1 MVSLLEKLAEYQEK
15 YPIAILSVV
24 LVVSVFLFVNAINL
38 KTDAS
43 FDTMFGP
50 KSDHVQLKNLV
61 SNEFG
66 STDTLYILVTLDE
79 DVDDISR
86 IQDVREPEVLKS
98 IKLLKRSLL
107 EEPSVSQVFSVVD
120 VIEQTQELPETL
132 EGSKIIFNSL
142 PKNILKDIIAKDF
155 SASNII
161 VEMDVANK
169 PGSLEK
175 AEEKIK
181 EKIAN
186 AITPLGIEFVL
197 TGEPTLINRI
207 MNLLIADNLKT
218 VGIAIIFITFILI
231 GYFRSGGIGILAVI
245 PLLLALTWL
254 AGTMVILGIRVTFM
268 TAAVG
273 SMMVGMGIDYSIHM
287 THGFLKQLKA
297 GKQHATKIS
306 VMAVGSALTASALTT
321 IAGFLAMLFGISPSS
336 KIQGL
341 VLSLGIFYAFIAT
354 VIVLPCLLVAY
365 KKLVYSD
372 MDKIIFKLS
381 DEEKE
386 EKTKG
391 LLWKLAQMQ
400 IARPKTILIIFFVLT
415 IFIVPGMARLWMDT
429 SNDNWIPPNDPVM
442 AALDEVSNKF
452 GGLESQNFLLMIDP
466 ETNEQESIKD
476 LRDPVIMKKVFELDK
491 SMEKGNEVSSFKS
504 PADNLIAA
512 NNGKIPQDIEEIK
525 NIINNDEQARN
536 YFNKDFTILKLTA
549 TGDSFGGNNPSEAND
564 KLYFEWLY
572 EAESVNFPEGVFYQ
586 GQDGIRSDL
595 ELNNLLEV
603 DTMKTTGI
611 GFLFVF
617 TIALLIYRS
626 LVIGMLAILPIIF
639 AIIWTIGIM
648 GWTNLPFTVL
658 TSGMMAIVMGMG
670 IDFSIHL
677 IHNTKSMLKKGKD
690 IAESVTSAVTSTGE
704 AMSVTTLTTVVGF
717 SSLILATLLAT
728 KRLGLTL
735 AIAVFSAFVICM
747 LIVPATLVIE
757 HNFKKRK
764 KLRGK

>member
-1 MVSLLEKLAEYQEK
+1 MTIILKKLAEYQEK

-66 STDTLYILVTLDE
+66 STDTLYILVTIDE
-79 DVDDISR
+79 NIDDTSR
-86 IQDVREPEVLKS
+86 IKDIREPEVLRS
-98 IKLLKRSLL
+98 MKLLKNSLL
-107 EEPSVSQVFSVVD
+107 EEKSVSQVFSVVD
-120 VIEQTQELPETL
+120 VIEQTAELPNTL
-132 EGSKIIFNSL
+132 DESKIIFNSL
-142 PKNILKDIIAKDF
+142 PKNILKDVIAKDF

-161 VEMDVANK
+161 VEMDIANK

-181 EKIAN
+181 EKIDN
-186 AITPLGIEFVL
+186 TLTPIGIEFVL

-207 MNLLIADNLKT
+207 MNLLINDNLKT

-231 GYFRSGGIGILAVI
+231 AYFRSGGIGIIAVI
-245 PLLLALTWL
+245 PLLLSLSWL
-254 AGTMVILGIRVTFM
+254 AGTMVLLGIRVTFM

-297 GKQHATKIS
+297 GGKHATKNS
-306 VMAVGSALTASALTT
+306 VSAVGSALTASALTT
-321 IAGFLAMLFGISPSS
+321 IAGFIAMLFGISPSS
-336 KIQGL
+336 KIQGI

-354 VIVLPCLLVAY
+354 IIVLPCLLVAY

-381 DEEKE
+381 NDEKE
-386 EKTKG
+386 EQTKG
-391 LLWKLAQMQ
+391 ILWKLSQLQ
-400 IARPKTILIIFFVLT
+400 IAKPKTILLIFFVLT
-415 IFIVPGMARLWMDT
+415 IFIVPGITRLWMDT

-466 ETNEQESIKD
+466 KNNEPRSIKD
-476 LRDPVIMKKVFELDK
+476 LRDPKIMKKVFELDR
-491 SMEKGNEVSSFKS
+491 SMEKGNEISSFKS
-504 PADNLIAA
+504 PTDNLIAA
-512 NNGKIPQDIEEIK
+512 NNGKIPQDIETIK
-525 NIINNDEQARN
+525 NIINKDEQARN

-549 TGDSFGGNNPSEAND
+549 VGDSFGGNNPNEAND
-564 KLYFEWLY
+564 KLYYEWLY
-572 EAESVNFPEGVFYQ
+572 EAESVNFPAEVSYQ
-586 GQDGIRSDL
+586 GQGGIRSDL
-595 ELNNLLEV
+595 EINNLLEV

-626 LVIGMLAILPIIF
+626 FIIGMLAIFPIIF
-639 AIIWTIGIM
+639 AIIWTLGIM

-677 IHNTKSMLKKGKD
+677 IHNTKSMLKKGKN
-690 IAESVTSAVTSTGE
+690 IAESITSAVTSTGE

-747 LIVPATLVIE
+747 LVVPATLVIE
-757 HNFKKRK
+757 HNFKNRK